1 MSEWELEKDE
11 PPRDWSDLRNKILI
25 GLGCTA
31 AVIAWMVFSRPSDE
45 RPSARGFDMGSASG
59 APSSGRPFAERPKT
73 GLDMVSANIGSGP
86 AGVDPGI
93 YRGVLGGP
101 AAEASKAAA
110 SPPPS
115 GAPAPPAAAPPAA
128 NAPAPAP
135 PSPQEEAKD
144 LAQAG
149 IPTDAKGLAGL
160 GAKEGMLSALAGRM
174 LDHPN
179 VLRAIF
185 NNKTVVD
192 AFMARPRAKENC
204 ENAGA
209 LKGYLSDP
217 KSGGMTNVFPV
228 IQKALS
234 SGAASSLVGALAD
247 TEMVKRVSAC
257 PSLKTLSNDSSAITS
272 IAMGNPQALSLLM
285 DPRGAAA
292 LASNPQA
299 AAALAGVQSKL
310 GGAK

>member
-1 MSEWELEKDE
+1 MDGEEA
-11 PPRDWSDLRNKILI
+11 PPRDWGDIRNKVII
-25 GLGCTA
+25 GLGCSA
-31 AVIAWMVFSRPSDE
+31 AVVAWMVFSRPSEE
-45 RPSARGFDMGSASG
+45 RPSAAGFDMGSASG

-73 GLDMVSANIGSGP
+73 GLDMVSSTIGNGP

-93 YRGVLGGP
+93 YRGVLGSGSEP
-101 AAEASKAAA
+101 PKAPA

-115 GAPAPPAAAPPAA
+115 DAPAPPAAAAPAA
-128 NAPAPAP
+128 NAPAAP
-135 PSPQEEAKD
+135 PASAQDEAKE
-144 LAQAG
+144 LASAG
-149 IPTDAKGLAGL
+149 IPTDAGGLANL
-160 GAKEGMLSALAGRM
+160 GAKEGMLSALAGKM
-174 LDHPN
+174 LDHPS

-204 ENAGA
+204 QNAGA
-209 LKGYLSDP
+209 LKDYLSDS

-272 IAMGNPQALSLLM
+272 IALGNPKALTLLM

-299 AAALAGVQSKL
+299 AAALASVQSKV